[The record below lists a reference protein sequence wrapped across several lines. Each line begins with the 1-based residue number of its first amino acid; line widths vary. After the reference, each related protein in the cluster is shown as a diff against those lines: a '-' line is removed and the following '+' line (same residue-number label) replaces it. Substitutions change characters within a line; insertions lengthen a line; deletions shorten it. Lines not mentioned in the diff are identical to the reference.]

1 MRTVR
6 TVLVLLSA
14 AALTGSAF
22 SADDVLTALPE
33 VASGDATEDVVA
45 GDWNRDGSPDLATV
59 NRDGGTVSIFVN
71 PIAGVFVRTQT
82 INCGVR
88 PFQIIAGDFNNDG
101 TTDLAVA
108 VEGSDQVAILRGTG
122 LGNFN
127 DPAFFGIAGD
137 SPRDLAAGDFDGA
150 DGLDIATADRESDTV
165 SILLNNG
172 DGTFSA
178 GTALD
183 LNAGDALRAQPSA
196 VAVGDL
202 NHDGL
207 PDIVVAKS
215 FNNNNEVAVFL
226 GLGGGA
232 FGSATTFPTQAGGT
246 PWALAVGDLNGDGTL
261 DLAVANQVGDSV
273 SVLLGAGDGTF
284 GAAATFDVGNGPEDL
299 IIGDLNGDGKADI
312 ITANREADTVSAL
325 LGDGTGLFAL
335 SSAVT
340 TGGAPVGVAVGDFDG
355 DGKLDVATA
364 NEEGDSISIVTRGVD
379 IPNEIPANCAP
390 GGCGPAG
397 TGSLLLTLC
406 GIAGMRSSFRRR
418 R

>member
-1 MRTVR
+1 MRNAR
-6 TVLVLLSA
+6 SILVLLSA
-14 AALTGSAF
+14 VLVAGPAIAQ
-22 SADDVLTALPE
+22 DDVLAALPE
-33 VASGDATEDVVA
+33 VPSGDATEDIVA
-45 GDWNRDGSPDLATV
+45 GDWNRDGSPDLATA
-59 NRDGGTVSIFVN
+59 NRDAGTVAIFVN

-82 INCGVR
+82 IDCGVR
-88 PFQIIAGDFNNDG
+88 PFQIIAGDFNDDG

-108 VEGSDQVAILRGTG
+108 VEGADQVAILRGTG

-127 DPAFFGIAGD
+127 DPAFFAITGD
-137 SPRDLAAGDFDGA
+137 SPRDLASGDFDGA
-150 DGLDIATADRESDTV
+150 DGPDIATADRESDTI

-183 LNAGDALRAQPSA
+183 LNADEELRAQPLA

-202 NHDGL
+202 NQDGL
-207 PDIVVAKS
+207 PDIAAAKS

-232 FGSATTFPTQAGGT
+232 FGAASTFATEAGGT
-246 PWALAVGDLNGDGTL
+246 PWALATGDLNADGTT

-273 SVLLGAGDGTF
+273 SVLLGLGDGTF
-284 GAAATFDVGNGPEDL
+284 AAASTFEVGNGPEDL
-299 IIGDLNGDGKADI
+299 ISADLNGDGNTDI
-312 ITANREADTVSAL
+312 VTANREADSVTAL

-340 TGGAPVGVAVGDFDG
+340 TGSAPVGVAVGDFDG

-364 NEEGDSISIVTRGVD
+364 NEEGDSVSIITRGVD
-379 IPNEIPANCAP
+379 LPTDLAADCAP

-397 TGSLLLTLC
+397 TGTAALTFC
-406 GIAGMRSSFRRR
+406 GIAGMRLGYRRR